1 MKEEAIF
8 AGGCFWGIEAAFLR
22 VPVVLDAVSGY
33 IGGRRENP
41 TWEQVCSG
49 ATGHAEAVLVTFN
62 PEQVTYEDLVR
73 RFLQIHDPTQVD
85 RQGPDVGTQY
95 RSAIF
100 YTSDAQQETATRVLS
115 ETASSY
121 AQPIA
126 TEVTP
131 ASTFW
136 RAEECHQRYAEKHP
150 GVVCHV

>member
-1 MKEEAIF
+1 MTERAVL

-100 YTSDAQQETATRVLS
+100 YTCCS
-115 ETASSY
+115 
-121 AQPIA
+121 
-126 TEVTP
+126 
-131 ASTFW
+131 F
-136 RAEECHQRYAEKHP
+136 
-150 GVVCHV
+150 